1 MPTLRITMKQPEV
14 SVSTTYRPS
23 DDPKMV
29 AKSLQSL
36 FPEINIPTSECES
49 FPITNNE
56 IFWEFDGVDLT
67 AYLSRIAEL
76 RILDTALD
84 AMGTNLHQD
93 ETVFSIS
100 RQAALANKVAFV
112 LNGERALGG
121 TIEITL
127 KGENLAEWLEEE
139 TWHEGR
145 IEMPRTVSDEYA
157 MRRDGEVTEW
167 FDNRES

>member
-1 MPTLRITMKQPEV
+1 
-14 SVSTTYRPS
+14 
-23 DDPKMV
+23 
-29 AKSLQSL
+29 
-36 FPEINIPTSECES
+36 
-49 FPITNNE
+49 
-56 IFWEFDGVDLT
+56 EFDGVDLT

-84 AMGTNLHQD
+84 AMGTNLYQD

-127 KGENLAEWLEEE
+127 KGEKLAEWLEEE